1 MPRQEDHSQCEASL
15 GYSVRLC
22 QHTRSTQTTPI
33 FPSVFVEHVLCA
45 RHTECQRGSNND
57 VITPPALKVQRSK
70 SGAVVSTY

>member
-22 QHTRSTQTTPI
+22 QRTRSTQTKH
-33 FPSVFVEHVLCA
+33 SVFVEHVLCA